1 MLTDQ
6 VLTNVGQFWPILT
19 DSCQISRK
27 FDINYLLTCLYFDIL
42 YLLNIY
48 IVSKYYI
55 QDWFICDLSVDIL
68 IFSKSFFN
76 GLAARGSVGHAS
88 AGAAAQ
94 PTEAS
99 VRGFPYFVHTRR
111 LEGSPRVDFG
121 LPTDV

>member
-6 VLTNVGQFWPILT
+6 VLTNVGQFWAILT

-55 QDWFICDLSVDIL
+55 QDWFLCDLSV
-68 IFSKSFFN
+68 S
-76 GLAARGSVGHAS
+76 
-88 AGAAAQ
+88 
-94 PTEAS
+94 
-99 VRGFPYFVHTRR
+99 
-111 LEGSPRVDFG
+111 
-121 LPTDV
+121 